1 MVGEALDDIVAS
13 LMTGVHQ
20 AMDQRI
26 TGWVDEIKTAIGAP
40 PRAD

>member
-1 MVGEALDDIVAS
+1 MN
-13 LMTGVHQ
+13 GVHQ

-40 PRAD
+40 PRRAD